1 MNKLEIL
8 ITMLFIFHL
17 LFELAI
23 LGILTRI
30 EGLLIK
36 GGKNNV

>member
-1 MNKLEIL
+1 MSKLELFIL
-8 ITMLFIFHL
+8 LLFIFHL

-23 LGILTRI
+23 FGILTRI

-36 GGKNNV
+36 GGKQ